1 MSIMINGLLIH
12 FLYVTIVF
20 VCLFFQSLE
29 SSIAGLK
36 IS

>member
-1 MSIMINGLLIH
+1 
-12 FLYVTIVF
+12 VTSGVDGRIV
-20 VCLFFQSLE
+20 VWDIKSLE